1 MEFLVKSVRP
11 ETLKT
16 ATLVLAVGEGRKLGA
31 SAKAVDDATGGAIS
45 AVLKRGDLAGKVGQT
60 LLLQSLPNLKAERV
74 LLVGAGK
81 ERELGDRQYRKLASA
96 VLSTL
101 KGLAGADAALALGD
115 LAVKGRGAHA
125 KARLLVETLADGLYV
140 FDRYKSQKAEPLKL
154 KKLTLLADKADSA
167 AVEQG
172 SKEAQAIANGMAL
185 TRDLGNLPPNVC
197 HPTFLGEQAKGLAK
211 EFKGLKVEVLD
222 EKKLREL
229 GMGSFL
235 AVAQGSDQP
244 PRLIVLQ
251 YNGAKKDQAPHVLV
265 GKGITFDTGGISL
278 KPGLGMDEM
287 KFDMCGAASVFGT
300 FRAVLELQLPINL
313 VGLLAC
319 AENMPSGGAT
329 RPGDIVT
336 TMSGQTVE
344 ILNTD
349 AEGRLVLC
357 DALTYAERFKP
368 QSVIDIATL
377 TGACIVALGSN
388 TSGLMG
394 NNEALVRQ
402 LLKAGEFADDRAWQL
417 PLFDEY
423 QEQLDSPFADIA
435 NIGGPKAGTI
445 TAGCFLSRFAKKYHW
460 APPGHR
466 RHRLDQRR
474 QGQRRHRPP
483 GSVVD
488 PVPAGTGQVTRVDFY
503 VIPSADPSARLQV
516 ACRLAEKAW
525 RQGMQVYLHCA
536 DEAQRSELDG
546 RLWSFRG
553 EAFIPHSLAEEDAE
567 APVALGLGEPPGNH
581 RDLLINLTLEA
592 PGFVPNFSRVA
603 ELVVEE
609 PAIRQAARDKFRFY
623 REQGYPL
630 QDHRLP
636 RI

>member
-1 MEFLVKSVRP
+1 MEFLVKSASP

-16 ATLVLAVGEGRKLGA
+16 ATLVVAVSEGRKLGNA
-31 SAKAVDDATGGAIS
+31 AKAVDAASGGAIS
-45 AVLKRGDLAGKVGQT
+45 SLLKRGDLAGKVGQT
-60 LLLQSLPNLKAERV
+60 LLLQNLPNLKAERV

-81 ERELGDRQYRKLASA
+81 ERELSDRQYRKLVSA
-96 VLSTL
+96 VLGNL
-101 KGLAGADAALALGD
+101 KNLGGGDAVLALGE
-115 LAVKGRGAHA
+115 LAVKGRNAHG

-140 FDRYKSQKAEPLKL
+140 FDRYKSQKAEAPKL
-154 KKLTLLADKADSA
+154 KKLTLLADKADAA
-167 AVEQG
+167 AVELG
-172 SKEAQAIANGMAL
+172 AKEAQAIANGMAL

-197 HPTFLGEQAKGLAK
+197 HPSFLGEQAKALAK
-211 EFKGLKVEVLD
+211 EHKGLKVEVLD

-251 YNGAKKDQAPHVLV
+251 YNGGKKDEAPHVLV

-313 VGLLAC
+313 VGVMAC

-357 DALTYAERFKP
+357 DALTYVERFKP
-368 QSVIDIATL
+368 ASVVDIATL

-394 NNEALVRQ
+394 NNDALIRQ
-402 LLKAGEFADDRAWQL
+402 LLKAGEMADDRAWQL

-445 TAGCFLSRFAKKYHW
+445 TAGCFLSRFAKKFHW
-460 APPGHR
+460 AH
-466 RHRLDQRR
+466 LDIAGTAWISGGKEKGATGR
-474 QGQRRHRPP
+474 
-483 GSVVD
+483 
-488 PVPAGTGQVTRVDFY
+488 PVPLLTQ
-503 VIPSADPSARLQV
+503 
-516 ACRLAEKAW
+516 
-525 RQGMQVYLHCA
+525 YL
-536 DEAQRSELDG
+536 LD
-546 RLWSFRG
+546 R
-553 EAFIPHSLAEEDAE
+553 A
-567 APVALGLGEPPGNH
+567 
-581 RDLLINLTLEA
+581 
-592 PGFVPNFSRVA
+592 
-603 ELVVEE
+603 
-609 PAIRQAARDKFRFY
+609 K
-623 REQGYPL
+623 
-630 QDHRLP
+630 
-636 RI
+636 

>member
-1 MEFLVKSVRP
+1 MEFLVKSVNP

-31 SAKAVDDATGGAIS
+31 TAQAVDAASGGAIS

-60 LLLQSLPNLKAERV
+60 LLLQDLASLKAERV

-81 ERELGDRQYRKLASA
+81 ERELSDRAFRKLVSA
-96 VLSTL
+96 VLGNL
-101 KGLAGADAALALGD
+101 KNLGGSDATLALGD
-115 LAVKGRGAHA
+115 LAVKGRDAHG
-125 KARLLVETLADGLYV
+125 KARLLAETLTDGLYV
-140 FDRYKSQKAEPLKL
+140 FDRFKSQKAEAPKL
-154 KKLTLLADKADSA
+154 KKITLLAAKTDAA

-172 SKEAQAIANGMAL
+172 TRQGQAIANGMAL
-185 TRDLGNLPPNVC
+185 TRDLGNLPPNLC
-197 HPTFLGEQAKGLAK
+197 HPTFLGEQAKALGK
-211 EFKGLKVEVLD
+211 EFKSLKVEVLD
-222 EKKLREL
+222 EKKIREL

-244 PRLIVLQ
+244 PRLIVLH
-251 YNGAKKDQAPHVLV
+251 YNGAKKKDEAPHVLV

-313 VGLLAC
+313 VGVMAC

-357 DALTYAERFKP
+357 DALTYVERFKP

-377 TGACIVALGSN
+377 TGACIVALGSH

-394 NNEALVRQ
+394 NNDGLVRQ
-402 LLKAGEFADDRAWQL
+402 LLKAGEEADDRAWQL

-445 TAGCFLSRFAKKYHW
+445 TAGCFLSRFAKKFHW
-460 APPGHR
+460 AH
-466 RHRLDQRR
+466 LDIAGTAWISGGKDKGATGR
-474 QGQRRHRPP
+474 
-483 GSVVD
+483 
-488 PVPAGTGQVTRVDFY
+488 PVPLLTQYLLDRV
-503 VIPSADPSARLQV
+503 
-516 ACRLAEKAW
+516 K
-525 RQGMQVYLHCA
+525 
-536 DEAQRSELDG
+536 
-546 RLWSFRG
+546 
-553 EAFIPHSLAEEDAE
+553 
-567 APVALGLGEPPGNH
+567 
-581 RDLLINLTLEA
+581 
-592 PGFVPNFSRVA
+592 
-603 ELVVEE
+603 
-609 PAIRQAARDKFRFY
+609 
-623 REQGYPL
+623 
-630 QDHRLP
+630 
-636 RI
+636 

>member
-115 LAVKGRGAHA
+115 LAVKGRDAHA

-460 APPGHR
+460 AH
-466 RHRLDQRR
+466 LDIAGTAWISGGKDKGATGR
-474 QGQRRHRPP
+474 
-483 GSVVD
+483 
-488 PVPAGTGQVTRVDFY
+488 PVPLLTQYLRTGQVTRVDFY

>member
-1 MEFLVKSVRP
+1 MEFLVKSVSP
-11 ETLKT
+11 QTLKT
-16 ATLVLAVGEGRKLGA
+16 ATLVLAVGEGRKLGTVA
-31 SAKAVDDATGGAIS
+31 QAVDTASGGAI
-45 AVLKRGDLAGKVGQT
+45 AALLKRGDLAGKVGQT
-60 LLLQSLPNLKAERV
+60 LLLQALPNLKAERV

-81 ERELGDRQYRKLASA
+81 ERELSDRQYRKLVSSVLASLKSLGGGDA
-96 VLSTL
+96 V
-101 KGLAGADAALALGD
+101 LALGD
-115 LAVKGRGAHA
+115 LAVKGRDAHG

-140 FDRYKSQKAEPLKL
+140 FDRFKSQKADAPKL
-154 KKLTLLADKADSA
+154 KKITLLADKADA
-167 AVEQG
+167 PAIEQG
-172 SKEAQAIANGMAL
+172 ARQAQAIANGMAL
-185 TRDLGNLPPNVC
+185 TRDLGNLPPNLC
-197 HPTFLGEQAKGLAK
+197 HPSFLADEAKALAK
-211 EFKGLKVEVLD
+211 AHKNLKVEVLD

-229 GMGSFL
+229 GMGAFL
-235 AVAQGSDQP
+235 AVAQGSEQP

-251 YNGAKKDQAPHVLV
+251 YNGGKKDEAPYALV

-357 DALTYAERFKP
+357 DTLTYAERFKP
-368 QSVIDIATL
+368 QAVVDIATL
-377 TGACIVALGSN
+377 TGACIVALGAN

-394 NNEALVRQ
+394 NNDALVRQ
-402 LLKAGEFADDRAWQL
+402 LLKAGEHADDRAWQL

-460 APPGHR
+460 AH
-466 RHRLDQRR
+466 LDIAGTAWISGGKDKGATGR
-474 QGQRRHRPP
+474 
-483 GSVVD
+483 
-488 PVPAGTGQVTRVDFY
+488 PVPLLTQYLLDRV
-503 VIPSADPSARLQV
+503 
-516 ACRLAEKAW
+516 K
-525 RQGMQVYLHCA
+525 
-536 DEAQRSELDG
+536 
-546 RLWSFRG
+546 
-553 EAFIPHSLAEEDAE
+553 
-567 APVALGLGEPPGNH
+567 
-581 RDLLINLTLEA
+581 
-592 PGFVPNFSRVA
+592 
-603 ELVVEE
+603 
-609 PAIRQAARDKFRFY
+609 
-623 REQGYPL
+623 
-630 QDHRLP
+630 
-636 RI
+636 